1 MNSYLFDPNLEA
13 DDSLKNISPSKTK
26 IKQQLADLRDLG
38 QHIVALPESRVK
50 QLPLSEKLFEAVML
64 CRKISAHGGRKRQLQ
79 YIGKLLREEP
89 EENMISIRAKLSA
102 FAGESHEENAKFH
115 AMERWRERL
124 LTEDSAI
131 TEFLHTYPNVEIQR
145 LRQLIRQARKDA
157 AAHKPPAHARDLF
170 KLIRHTVENSA
181 DANHP
186 ELL

>member
-1 MNSYLFDPNLEA
+1 MNSYLFDPNVEA
-13 DDSLKNISPSKTK
+13 DDNLKIGPSKTK
-26 IKQQLADLRDLG
+26 IKQQLADLRDIG
-38 QHIVALPESRVK
+38 QQIVALPESRIK
-50 QLPLSEKLFEAVML
+50 QLPLSEKLFDAVML

-89 EENMISIRAKLSA
+89 EETTISIRAKLLA

-124 LTEDSAI
+124 LMDDSAI
-131 TEFLHTYPNVEIQR
+131 TEFLHTYPDIEIQR

-170 KLIRHTVENSA
+170 KLIRHTVEKSA
-181 DANHP
+181 DSNHSK
-186 ELL
+186 LL

>member
-1 MNSYLFDPNLEA
+1 MNSYLFDPNVEA
-13 DDSLKNISPSKTK
+13 DDNLKIGPSKTK
-26 IKQQLADLRDLG
+26 IKQQLADLRDIG
-38 QHIVALPESRVK
+38 QQIVALPESRIK
-50 QLPLSEKLFEAVML
+50 QLPLSEKLFDAVML

-89 EENMISIRAKLSA
+89 EETTISIRAKLLA

-124 LTEDSAI
+124 LMDDSAI
-131 TEFLHTYPNVEIQR
+131 TEFLHTYPDVEIQR

-170 KLIRHTVENSA
+170 KLIRHTVEKSA
-181 DANHP
+181 DSNHSK
-186 ELL
+186 LL

>member
-1 MNSYLFDPNLEA
+1 MNSYLFDPNVEA
-13 DDSLKNISPSKTK
+13 DDNLKIGPSKTK
-26 IKQQLADLRDLG
+26 IKQQLADLRDIG
-38 QHIVALPESRVK
+38 QQIVALPESRIK
-50 QLPLSEKLFEAVML
+50 QLPLSEKLFDAVML

-89 EENMISIRAKLSA
+89 EETTISIRAKLLA

-124 LTEDSAI
+124 LMDDSAI
-131 TEFLHTYPNVEIQR
+131 TEFLHTYLDVEIQR

-170 KLIRHTVENSA
+170 KLIRHTVEKSA
-181 DANHP
+181 DSNHSK
-186 ELL
+186 LL

>member
-1 MNSYLFDPNLEA
+1 MNSYLFDPNVEA
-13 DDSLKNISPSKTK
+13 DDNLKIGPSKTK
-26 IKQQLADLRDLG
+26 IKQQLADLRDIG
-38 QHIVALPESRVK
+38 HQIVALPDSRIK
-50 QLPLSEKLFEAVML
+50 QLPLSEKLFDAVML

-89 EENMISIRAKLSA
+89 EETTISIRAKLLA

-124 LTEDSAI
+124 LMDDSAI
-131 TEFLHTYPNVEIQR
+131 TEFLHTYPDVEIQR

-170 KLIRHTVENSA
+170 KLIRHTVEKSA
-181 DANHP
+181 DSNHSK
-186 ELL
+186 LL

>member
-1 MNSYLFDPNLEA
+1 MNSYLFDPNVEA
-13 DDSLKNISPSKTK
+13 DDNLKIGPSKTK
-26 IKQQLADLRDLG
+26 IKQQLADLRDIG
-38 QHIVALPESRVK
+38 QQIVALPDSRLK
-50 QLPLSEKLFEAVML
+50 QLPLSEKLFDAVML

-89 EENMISIRAKLSA
+89 EETTISIRAKLLA

-124 LTEDSAI
+124 LMDDSAI
-131 TEFLHTYPNVEIQR
+131 TEFLHTYPDVEIQR

-170 KLIRHTVENSA
+170 KLIRHTVEKSA
-181 DANHP
+181 DSNHSK
-186 ELL
+186 LL